1 MARTS
6 SHLSKRGGSL
16 PFQAVA
22 AFLLAIS
29 ITARAED
36 EAPAPVRMMAWN
48 LRNYLAMERKVDG
61 ESVPD
66 AGKPE
71 KEIAAVVAT
80 IAEAKPDILGVC
92 ELGDATYLDDLQ
104 KRLKSAGID
113 LPHTELVTCADG
125 WNRNLG
131 LLSRFPIVAKGS
143 REDLTYMIGQT
154 RLPMQRGILDV
165 TVAPNPG
172 YRLRLIGL
180 HLKSKRDVPEA
191 DQNDMRR
198 NEAHLAREHIN
209 AILKAEPGANLIVY
223 GDFNDT
229 PDQPAPRTVRG
240 QFGAEGYLSDLRPK
254 DAGGLKWTH
263 YWAFADTYARLDY
276 LLASD
281 GVEPEII
288 RDSARIP
295 VREDWETASDHRPLI
310 FELTPRDKIRK

>member
-1 MARTS
+1 MERKQPT
-6 SHLSKRGGSL
+6 HLKRGGSL
-16 PFQAVA
+16 PYQAVA
-22 AFLLAIS
+22 AFFLILSIS
-29 ITARAED
+29 VRAQD
-36 EAPAPVRMMAWN
+36 PAPGPIRFMSWN

-61 ESVPD
+61 ETVPD

-71 KEIAAVVAT
+71 NEIAAVIAT
-80 IAEAKPDILGVC
+80 IAESKPDILGIC
-92 ELGDATYLDDLQ
+92 ELGDSKYLADLQ
-104 KRLKSAGID
+104 KRLKAVGVD

-131 LLSRFPIVAKGS
+131 LLSRYPIVAKAS

-154 RLPMQRGILDV
+154 RLPMQRGILDI

-172 YRLRLIGL
+172 YRLRLVGL

-191 DQNDMRR
+191 DQYDMRR

-240 QFGAEGYLSDLRPK
+240 QFGTDGYLSDLRPK
-254 DAGGLKWTH
+254 DVGGFKWTH
-263 YWAFADTYARLDY
+263 FWSFADTYARLDY

-281 GVEPEII
+281 GVEPEIV

-295 VREDWETASDHRPLI
+295 AREDWETASDHRPLTVEVI
-310 FELTPRDKIRK
+310 PRDKIRK